1 MFNLQIALM
10 IEAKHWLWKDS

>member
-10 IEAKHWLWKDS
+10 IEE